1 MQEVDTVTDQNGTAV
16 WSEIIKLTKK
26 MYIINTL
33 DQPSTK

>member
-16 WSEIIKLTKK
+16 WSEIIKLTK